1 MAGRG
6 ARGGW
11 TAQPCGG
18 SRCLHHRSQHFASG
32 AAASCFLGLPSTCCG
47 LPAPGGSWT
56 FRGETGGLLEPDLLT
71 LWSGPPHSPIGSRVP
86 GTPSRLLVGPRQCV
100 AWGSAFRQPPEL
112 SGEPRATT
120 TTWARG
126 LGLSSARSGPPP
138 APARQHEAG
147 EILRK
152 ASQAPWRGRCLGS
165 WRSQI
170 TVEAG
175 GPPPQAPGSSALGGR
190 LSPGGAAWT
199 SSSEAGTSRS
209 CQGS

>member
-56 FRGETGGLLEPDLLT
+56 FRGETGGRLEPDLLT

-138 APARQHEAG
+138 RPREAARGWRNPPQGVSGPLARPLPGQLEKSNHSG
-147 EILRK
+147 
-152 ASQAPWRGRCLGS
+152 SWGPPSPGPWQLGS
-165 WRSQI
+165 GW
-170 TVEAG
+170 EAEPGRG
-175 GPPPQAPGSSALGGR
+175 GLD
-190 LSPGGAAWT
+190 LVL
-199 SSSEAGTSRS
+199 
-209 CQGS
+209 